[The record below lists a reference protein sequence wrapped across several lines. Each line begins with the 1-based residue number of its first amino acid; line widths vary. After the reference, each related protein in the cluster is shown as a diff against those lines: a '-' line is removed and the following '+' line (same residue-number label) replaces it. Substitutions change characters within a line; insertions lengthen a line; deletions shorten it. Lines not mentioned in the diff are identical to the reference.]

1 MLFFRVDVRS
11 AVCHRATWRSGEVLG
26 NFLLTV
32 TPGATR
38 RQVGGFLSHGATP
51 RSHPIFV
58 GNFPW
63 RCCPTFLGE
72 NFQEIKTNHAGFW
85 SRNYG
90 TQVNNED
97 IYSGIYNQCWGSNL
111 CVPFREFL
119 EMGASQKSF
128 GVLLSGSPGNH
139 ELPIIYQLL
148 IWLYFTYH
156 IHHTISYHHTC
167 QLYHS
172 SLGKL
177 WLYCKFFFC
186 REMVQM
192 LPIFHFFGMTEKI
205 I

>member
-1 MLFFRVDVRS
+1 MVDLSIVFCMFTRGYPKNGWFIMENPIEMDNP
-11 AVCHRATWRSGEVLG
+11 RDLLGE
-26 NFLLTV
+26 
-32 TPGATR
+32 
-38 RQVGGFLSHGATP
+38 S
-51 RSHPIFV
+51 IFV
-58 GNFPW
+58 GGISHVFFSQP
-63 RCCPTFLGE
+63 
-72 NFQEIKTNHAGFW
+72 AVFW

-119 EMGASQKSF
+119 EMGASQKSC

-177 WLYCKFFFC
+177 WLYCMFFFAGKWSKC
-186 REMVQM
+186 
-192 LPIFHFFGMTEKI
+192 
-205 I
+205 